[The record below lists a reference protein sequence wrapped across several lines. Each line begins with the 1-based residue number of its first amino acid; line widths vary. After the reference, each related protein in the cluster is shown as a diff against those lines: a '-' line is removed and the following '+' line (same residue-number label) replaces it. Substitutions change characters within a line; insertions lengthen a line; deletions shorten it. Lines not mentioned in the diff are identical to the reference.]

1 MKNNMKNNNLN
12 FTNATQLMSKTDK
25 RDFTKTRN
33 NLKLNPLQIT
43 GFTDGD
49 GGFFYSIFDTANKSD
64 LKRVKLEFKITQKSH
79 SEGVL
84 HEIQKYFDC
93 GSVVI
98 DNKNTDTKKYHV
110 SSLTSILN
118 VIMPHF
124 EKFPCITSKH
134 LNFLDWKEI
143 ALIMERKEHLSVEG
157 FNLILKITNQMNSK
171 RSFEAKFNYLRK
183 SILENFEV
191 NPYWLQAFVDGEG
204 TFYNYI
210 PEQKGKYQICES
222 SLEIGQNSHDILVL
236 RAIQQFF
243 NSGYLKP
250 KYEISDI
257 SECKKSL
264 SVNRFILRDTDK
276 IIKFIEKYPLFT
288 RKTLRLFRLEE
299 HS

>member
-1 MKNNMKNNNLN
+1 MKNNNLN